1 MRTSAAEVA
10 EEMASKSGQYQRH
23 GAVVVQNGK
32 VISSGFNKTSGRY
45 PTMQTLHAEM
55 AAIKMCS
62 NVIDSHVYVVRINN
76 QGNLQNSRPCR
87 RCYRYMVKHGVSR
100 VWWSTGDGNK
110 FESMELTRNPARRY
124 QPETSEHRPVSSLE
138 TAQ

>member
-1 MRTSAAEVA
+1 MRTTAVEVA

-32 VISSGFNKTSGRY
+32 VISSGFNKTAGRY
-45 PTMQTLHAEM
+45 PNMQTLHAEM

-62 NVIDSHVYVVRINN
+62 SVIDSHVYVVRINN

-87 RCYRYMVKHGVSR
+87 RCYRYMLKHGVSK

-110 FESMELTRNPARRY
+110 FASMDLTRSHERQY
-124 QPETSEHRPVSSLE
+124 QQGNGEHHPVSSLE